1 MKVFI
6 RDPFMRRHLIGII
19 AVGFL
24 LLGLITTLWPSG
36 GAGQQWYESMG
47 WRLGAVMALWWLAYP
62 EASKLPVWTWF
73 VLPIAFL
80 LLLTKGATKWV
91 LLALLVAMVV
101 VTMLGPRP
109 RRSAPRPDEI
119 RGRR

>member
-6 RDPFMRRHLIGII
+6 RDPCMRRHLIGMI
-19 AVGFL
+19 AIGFL
-24 LLGLITTLWPSG
+24 LLGLATTIWPSG

-73 VLPIAFL
+73 VPPIVFL

-91 LLALLVAMVV
+91 LLGLLVAIVV
-101 VTMLGPRP
+101 LTLLRPRP
-109 RRSAPRPDEI
+109 RRSAPRPGGSRD
-119 RGRR
+119 RR